1 MTDWLIRGGR
11 IVDPAS
17 GVDRVGD
24 LWIVNGAISYE
35 VQSGGGSFETYDAL
49 GKIVAPGLVDLHTQL
64 REPGFEEDE
73 TIDVACDAALA
84 GGFTS
89 IAVLPETDPA
99 IDTPAG
105 VEFLRQKAARAR
117 SANVFVTAC
126 VSKDRQ
132 GKELAE
138 IGTLVEAGAVAFS
151 DGVRPIANPDLM
163 HRALEYCRMFG
174 QPILSHPETPELTRG
189 GIMHEGRTSL
199 ALGIAGMPVE
209 CEEVAVARDL
219 RLAEATGGKLHLLNL
234 SAAGSVD
241 LVRRA
246 KARGVAVTAGVC
258 IANLVL
264 SDRSL
269 RMFDTNYKVNPPLRS
284 QEHIVACQAGLAD
297 GTIDV
302 ISTGHA
308 PRAAEKKMLEL
319 DLAPFGMIGLET
331 ALSLVIEYLIE
342 QKVLDWP
349 AAVAKLTTNPAKVLG
364 IPKGTLAAGAD
375 ADVVVIDPAARWT
388 LTREGLHSRSA
399 NTPFIGKSM
408 TGRACAVFV
417 RGERKL
423 AHAVAR

>member
-24 LWIVNGAISYE
+24 LWIVDGAVTFE
-35 VQSGGGSFETYDAL
+35 PQSGGGAFETFDAH
-49 GKIVAPGLVDLHTQL
+49 GKIVAPGFVDLHTQL

-73 TIDVACDAALA
+73 TIDVACAAALA

-89 IAVLPETDPA
+89 LAVLPETDPP

-105 VEFLRQKAARAR
+105 VEYVRQKAARAR
-117 SANVFVTAC
+117 SANVYVTAC

-151 DGVRPIANPDLM
+151 DGVHPIGNPDLM
-163 HRALEYCRMFG
+163 HRALEYCRMFDR
-174 QPILSHPETPELTRG
+174 PILSHPETPELTRG

-199 ALGIAGMPVE
+199 ALGLAGMPVE

-246 KARGVAVTAGVC
+246 KRRGVAVSAGVC
-258 IANLVL
+258 VANLVL

-269 RMFDTNYKVNPPLRS
+269 RLFDTAYKVNPPLRS
-284 QEHIVACQAGLAD
+284 QEHIVACQTGLAD

-319 DLAPFGMIGLET
+319 DQAPFGMIGLET
-331 ALSLVIEYLIE
+331 TLSLAVEYLIE
-342 QKVLDWP
+342 PGTLEWP
-349 AAVAKLTTNPAKVLG
+349 AAIAALASNPARILG
-364 IPKGTLAAGAD
+364 IPKGTLASGAD
-375 ADVVVIDPAARWT
+375 GDVIVVDPAARWT
-388 LTREGLHSRSA
+388 LTRESLLSRSA
-399 NTPFIGKSM
+399 NTPFLGKEM
-408 TGRACAVFV
+408 RGRVEAVFV
-417 RGERKL
+417 RGERK
-423 AHAVAR
+423 R